1 MLTSYSK
8 AMTIEINFKQKEDGK
23 IVMSWYE
30 NKNDEVPAELDEQL
44 LIAIHQV
51 LDEYNYKQAQKAEAE
66 DEPYSDQVK
75 FYNRI

>member
-1 MLTSYSK
+1 
-8 AMTIEINFKQKEDGK
+8 MTIEINFKQKEDGK

-44 LIAIHQV
+44 LIAVHEV
-51 LDEYNYKQAQKAEAE
+51 LDEYNNKVADEVVE
-66 DEPYSDQVK
+66 EPYSDLVK

>member
-1 MLTSYSK
+1 
-8 AMTIEINFKQKEDGK
+8 MTIEINFKQKEDDK

-44 LIAIHQV
+44 LIAVNQV
-51 LDEYNYKQAQKAEAE
+51 LDEYNNKIADEVVE
-66 DEPYSDQVK
+66 EPYSDLVK

>member
-30 NKNDEVPAELDEQL
+30 NKNDEVPAEIDEQL
-44 LIAIHQV
+44 LIAVHEV
-51 LDEYNYKQAQKAEAE
+51 LDEYNSKVADDVAE
-66 DEPYSDQVK
+66 EPYSDQVK

>member
-30 NKNDEVPAELDEQL
+30 NKNDEVPVELDEQL
-44 LIAIHQV
+44 LIAVHEV
-51 LDEYNYKQAQKAEAE
+51 LDEYNSKVADEVVE
-66 DEPYSDQVK
+66 EPYSDQVK
-75 FYNRI
+75 FYGRI